1 MYYCS
6 NTAYCSQS
14 CVQSTTN
21 SEVIRQILEVTEK
34 FLVFD
39 RVSLNKTIQS
49 VPMKVCI
56 HTRKEPNKEAANT
69 W

>member
-6 NTAYCSQS
+6 NTVYYSQS
-14 CVQSTTN
+14 CAQSTTN
-21 SEVIRQILEVTEK
+21 SEIIRQILEVTEK
-34 FLVFD
+34 ILVFD

-56 HTRKEPNKEAANT
+56 HTQKELSREAANT